1 MAPHGFAKE
10 IKKQN
15 KTKPQEWRL
24 EYLSGKRHFQRGNC
38 SSFLKPKIQRN
49 LSTKATLSLENRD
62 GHDPLKISNNFR
74 LSEDQHRPRTI
85 YVDTR
90 TESSLVFKQMAATAQ
105 EREGCSLCCC
115 CHSISPHALSC
126 LLIHPKDGKRLAS
139 RYSFLYDATNKK
151 TTMLLQNELKKDWLS
166 GWITNRRHSEP
177 IHMAESSGCCCSCTG
192 FEV

>member
-10 IKKQN
+10 RKN
-15 KTKPQEWRL
+15 KTKQSHKNDGWNICRA
-24 EYLSGKRHFQRGNC
+24 SGISKNC

-49 LSTKATLSLENRD
+49 LSTKATLSLKNRN
-62 GHDPLKISNNFR
+62 GHDPFKISNNFR
-74 LSEDQHRPRTI
+74 LSKDQHRPRTI

-90 TESSLVFKQMAATAQ
+90 TDSSLVFKQMAAKAQ
-105 EREGCSLCCC
+105 EREGCCSLCCCCC

-166 GWITNRRHSEP
+166 G
-177 IHMAESSGCCCSCTG
+177 
-192 FEV
+192 